1 MTSTMPEQYGATQ
14 DPKVQAIVAYQTAMA
29 KGDLV
34 TARAIFQPDVVYRV
48 AGQNQLS
55 GTFHGPEQVMGYLG
69 KLMELTRGSYSIS
82 SMNWLVSGDGVA
94 LATVNHADRNGAH
107 LDWNEVI
114 VFHFVDG
121 KKARIDL
128 YSQDQAA
135 VDAFFGT

>member
-1 MTSTMPEQYGATQ
+1 MTSAMPQQHGASQ
-14 DPKVQAIVAYQTAMA
+14 DPKVQAILSYQAAMA
-29 KGDLV
+29 KGDLAA
-34 TARAIFQPDVVYRV
+34 ARSIFQPDVVYRV
-48 AGQNQLS
+48 SGSNQLS
-55 GTFHGPEQVMGYLG
+55 GTFHGPEKVMGYLG

-82 SMNWLVSGDGVA
+82 KMNWLVSSDGVA
-94 LATVNHADRNGAH
+94 LETVNHADRNGAH